1 MQIFGTP
8 SSGCE
13 PKYASNSAVFWH
25 YSRVCWRLAPHQIY
39 RREKAY
45 CSKSTEG
52 KLHKCNYKFF
62 NGMNQCEFVCCLA
75 AVLFCFVISCYSVYW
90 HGMAWH
96 AVAIALAFTSS
107 AMCFMYLQDVFILR
121 LLLFHLSRFRLCM
134 TPSAALWGRC
144 IEFIVF
150 VQSVCETKTH
160 WNVTDCIGF

>member
-52 KLHKCNYKFF
+52 KLHKCNYSSS
-62 NGMNQCEFVCCLA
+62 MAWISVSLCVVWL
-75 AVLFCFVISCYSVYW
+75 LFCFVLLFLAVRFI
-90 HGMAWH
+90 GMAWH